1 MIDREVEPQR
11 LPYGEV
17 LPGATRA
24 LSGVERVVDES
35 GLEPK
40 LRELVKTRASQLNG
54 CTFCLDMHTKDAI
67 AIGEDPRRLHS
78 VAAWRETPG
87 YTDRER
93 AALAWTEAITLLHE
107 SGAPREVYEW
117 VASVFSPTEQV
128 ALTLAIVAINSWNR
142 MAVAFRSTA
151 GQYVSHRH
159 PAEEAAPAGVA

>member
-1 MIDREVEPQR
+1 MHQR
-11 LPYGEV
+11 LDYKSASPSAFKAMLQTELTV
-17 LPGATRA
+17 H
-24 LSGVERVVDES
+24 ES
-35 GLEPK
+35 GLEEP
-40 LRELVKTRASQLNG
+40 LLELVKTRASQLNG
-54 CTFCLDMHTKDAI
+54 CAFCLDMHTKDAI